1 MPQKNERRGAN
12 ESMSM
17 PALTPIYGGKEWSI
31 FFRVYYFLYS
41 HKGSRLYIDIIRSTL
56 PDIIYAGKKCFHG
69 KKNNNNKMSMV
80 QRMCMYTTK
89 GKS

>member
-69 KKNNNNKMSMV
+69 KKQQQQNVHGAKNVHVYNK
-80 QRMCMYTTK
+80 R
-89 GKS
+89 